1 MTVLQAHRPRVT
13 ALAALLLAACAGDMA
28 TEPRDGCTRDAD
40 CARGQCHDNLC
51 LEPSADEIAPVD
63 VEVRPDAASG
73 LGATPFLAQTFVGG
87 VAEHTVVRPVRH
99 REVVVF
105 DGTGTPVDARVTFTG
120 RTRIPTRESAAT
132 LHLSSTT
139 TVGVALIPDV
149 YDLRVVPD
157 RADLAPLVV
166 RGWDV
171 RPGDDVAR
179 REFQLPARYRGL
191 QGRVTLRTQHT
202 VPVPGVVL
210 EARGMTTGLVSS
222 TAESDAEGRYAL
234 RLPECEDVWF
244 EVRASVPGALRF
256 AYVGRVFLGMLDAER
271 SRRYDVA
278 LEDAQP
284 DLIGAVSLAVVGASP
299 DGAVPVRDAL
309 VTLTASSA
317 HPSRQL
323 TVTAR
328 TADKGL
334 SKLVGDPVGAP
345 IPLLAGTYVVH
356 VRPPANV
363 DHAPL
368 DATLDLSALGPGV
381 ILERQLV
388 LAAKRAV
395 VGRVASALGTP
406 LAGATVR
413 LEREDEDGVPTS
425 VVVVTDADGHFAAR
439 VAPGYHVI
447 VVGPPGGAS
456 IDEPLAP
463 TAFPVEVGPEAADLG
478 TFNLAPAR
486 LVRGRARTV
495 DGAPLARAEVEI
507 FARVGAR
514 AVTLVHATTDA
525 SGEYFVLLPLHGATP
540 RR

>member
-1 MTVLQAHRPRVT
+1 MRALHAYLARAA
-13 ALAALLLAACAGDMA
+13 ALASLLLTACGADLAAV
-28 TEPRDGCTRDAD
+28 PREGCTRDDD

-51 LEPSADEIAPVD
+51 VEPSADEIAPVD
-63 VEVRPDAASG
+63 VEIRPDATSG
-73 LGATPFLAQTFVGG
+73 LGATPFLAQTFVDG
-87 VAEHTVVRPVRH
+87 VAEHTLARPVHH

-105 DGTGTPVDARVTFTG
+105 DGAGAPVDARVTFTG
-120 RTRIPTRESAAT
+120 RTRIPTRGTVAT
-132 LHLSSTT
+132 LHLSSTAT
-139 TVGVALIPDV
+139 IGVALLPDV

-179 REFQLPARYRGL
+179 RELQLPARFRGL
-191 QGRVTLRTQHT
+191 QGRVTLRTQHS
-202 VPVPGVVL
+202 VPVAGVVL

-222 TAESDAEGRYAL
+222 TAESDADGGYAL
-234 RLPECEDVWF
+234 RLPESEDVWF
-244 EVRASVPGALRF
+244 EVRAVVPGALRF
-256 AYVGRVFLGMLDAER
+256 AYVGRVFLGTLDAER
-271 SRRYDVA
+271 SRRFDVA
-278 LEDAQP
+278 LEDAEP
-284 DLIGAVSLAVVGASP
+284 DLVGAVSLAVVGASP

-323 TVTAR
+323 TVSAR
-328 TADKGL
+328 TAEKGL
-334 SKLVGDPVGAP
+334 SKLVGAPVGAP
-345 IPLLAGTYVVH
+345 IPLLAGVYVVH
-356 VRPPANV
+356 VRPPANAE
-363 DHAPL
+363 HAPL

-388 LAAKRAV
+388 LDAKRAV

-425 VVVVTDADGHFAAR
+425 VVVVTDADGHFSAR
-439 VAPGYHVI
+439 VAPGHHVV
-447 VVGPPGGAS
+447 VVGPPGGVA

-463 TAFPVEVGPEAADLG
+463 TAFSVEVGPEAEDLG

-514 AVTLVHATTDA
+514 AVTLVHATTDPN
-525 SGEYFVLLPLHGATP
+525 GDYFVLLPLHGAST
-540 RR
+540 R